1 MFTSATANAPF
12 EARINQAGYRL
23 AAVGRAVALL
33 GVVLPLLLIGILKFT
48 AIEIEA
54 LRPFIENTPWL
65 AWLYPAFGFAGASYF
80 LGVVELAT
88 ALLLIASIRSVWAGL
103 IGGGAIGSVIFALT
117 SSTMLT
123 LPIWETGSG
132 GFPFLNGLGAFLI
145 KDVALLGVS
154 LVILG
159 SSLQQLV
166 SDLGRKID
174 CGDEQ
179 RIER

>member
-1 MFTSATANAPF
+1 MFPSATANAPF
-12 EARINQAGYRL
+12 VARINQAGYHL
-23 AAVGRAVALL
+23 AAVGRAVTLL

-54 LRPFIENTPWL
+54 LRPFVENTPWL
-65 AWLYPAFGFAGASYF
+65 AWLYPALGFAGASYF
-80 LGVVELAT
+80 LGVVELVT
-88 ALLLIASIRSVWAGL
+88 ALLLIASVRSVWAGL
-103 IGGGAIGSVIFALT
+103 VGGAIGSVIFALT
-117 SSTMLT
+117 SSTMIT

-159 SSLQQLV
+159 GSLQQLV

-174 CGDEQ
+174 RGDEQ

>member
-1 MFTSATANAPF
+1 MFISATANAPF
-12 EARINQAGYRL
+12 VARINQAGYQL
-23 AAVGRAVALL
+23 AAVGRAVTLL

-54 LRPFIENTPWL
+54 LRPFIEKTPWL
-65 AWLYPAFGFAGASYF
+65 AWLYPAFGSAGASYF

-88 ALLLIASIRSVWAGL
+88 AFLLVASVRSVWAGV
-103 IGGGAIGSVIFALT
+103 IGGVVGSVIFALT

-166 SDLGRKID
+166 SDPDRKID
-174 CGDEQ
+174 RGDEQ

>member
-1 MFTSATANAPF
+1 MFTSATASAPF
-12 EARINQAGYRL
+12 AARINQFGYHL
-23 AAVGRAVALL
+23 TAVGRAVTLL

-54 LRPFIENTPWL
+54 LRPFVENTPWL
-65 AWLYPAFGFAGASYF
+65 AWLYPALGFAGASYF
-80 LGVVELAT
+80 LGVVELVT
-88 ALLLIASIRSVWAGL
+88 ALLLIASVRSVWAGL
-103 IGGGAIGSVIFALT
+103 VGGAIGSVIFALT
-117 SSTMLT
+117 SSTMIT

-159 SSLQQLV
+159 GSLQQLV

-174 CGDEQ
+174 RGDEQ

>member
-1 MFTSATANAPF
+1 MITSTTANAPF
-12 EARINQAGYRL
+12 AACINQAGCHL
-23 AAVGRAVALL
+23 TAVGRAVTLL

-65 AWLYPAFGFAGASYF
+65 AWLYPAFGPAGASYF
-80 LGVVELAT
+80 LGVVELVT
-88 ALLLIASIRSVWAGL
+88 ALLLIASVRSVWAGL
-103 IGGGAIGSVIFALT
+103 VGGAIGSVTFALT

-132 GFPFLNGLGAFLI
+132 GLPFLNGLGAFLI

-159 SSLQQLV
+159 RSLQQLV
-166 SDLGRKID
+166 SHRELIVATNN
-174 CGDEQ
+174 E
-179 RIER
+179 IEG

>member
-1 MFTSATANAPF
+1 MSTSATANAPF
-12 EARINQAGYRL
+12 VARINQAGYQL
-23 AAVGRAVALL
+23 AAVGRAVTLL

-54 LRPFIENTPWL
+54 LRPFVENTPWL
-65 AWLYPAFGFAGASYF
+65 AWLYPAFGSAGASYF

-88 ALLLIASIRSVWAGL
+88 AFLLIASVRSVWAGL
-103 IGGGAIGSVIFALT
+103 IGGAIGSVIFALT
-117 SSTMLT
+117 SSQMLT

-159 SSLQQLV
+159 GSLQQLDRKNDR
-166 SDLGRKID
+166 SDQ
-174 CGDEQ
+174 Q